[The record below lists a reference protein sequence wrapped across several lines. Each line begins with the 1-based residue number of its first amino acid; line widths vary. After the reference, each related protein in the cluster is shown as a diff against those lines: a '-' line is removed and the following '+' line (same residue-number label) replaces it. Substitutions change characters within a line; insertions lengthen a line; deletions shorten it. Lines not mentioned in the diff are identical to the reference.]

1 MNSRVAICLRCY
13 KSKISH
19 LADVPVLHRGLGWG
33 MDGIRQQSLLG
44 NGYYLDLVNNFG
56 WIVLCRDD
64 GTEVVKFT
72 VWDATSEAIERAAR
86 EDQSKNQQA

>member
-1 MNSRVAICLRCY
+1 
-13 KSKISH
+13 
-19 LADVPVLHRGLGWG
+19 
-33 MDGIRQQSLLG
+33 MDSNREEPLLG

-64 GTEVVKFT
+64 GTEVAKFS

-86 EDQSKNQQA
+86 EDQGEDQQA

>member
-1 MNSRVAICLRCY
+1 
-13 KSKISH
+13 
-19 LADVPVLHRGLGWG
+19 